1 MNRIIIIGNGFDL
14 AHGLR
19 TSYKNFLEWV
29 KSKIVENPDEYFERI
44 HMPKWDIYLGTDT
57 PEASAFF
64 RRFYTGFKNLD
75 NFISSCSECK
85 FVYKNKFL
93 EHLIN
98 KQNLKNWVDIEE
110 EYFRELKICFKYY
123 EKNQSIDSL
132 TKLNQD
138 FAQVKDD
145 LEEYLCGEKEKDITV
160 KENLKNSIIKPF
172 DLNDSIMPSYIALG
186 KILFLNFNYTSYEKS
201 YEMPYIEP
209 AVNPLNTT
217 YHTPTI
223 VPPYTQ
229 AIHIHGELKNE
240 KNPIIFGYGNENA
253 EIYKEIEKI
262 NRNEFLTNMKSF
274 KYSNVSK
281 YNELM
286 VFVKSD
292 RYQIYIWGHSCGN
305 SDGTLLKELFEN
317 DNCVLIRPF
326 YRVLEDGSDNYSDIV
341 MNISRHFS
349 NNTIF
354 RGKVMNKEFCEE
366 LK

>member
-14 AHGLR
+14 AHGLK

-29 KSKIVENPDEYFERI
+29 KSKIVENPDKYFEHI
-44 HMPKWDIYLGTDT
+44 CSPGGDNYLG
-57 PEASAFF
+57 PSPHEASAFF
-64 RRFYTGFKNLD
+64 RRYYNGSKKLD
-75 NFISSCSECK
+75 EFISSCNKCK
-85 FVYKNKFL
+85 FVYKNNFL
-93 EHLIN
+93 EYLIN
-98 KQNLKNWVDIEE
+98 TQNLKNWVDIEE
-110 EYFRELKICFKYY
+110 EYFKKLKMCFQYY
-123 EKNQSIDSL
+123 EKSQSIDPL
-132 TKLNQD
+132 TELNQD
-138 FAQVKDD
+138 FTQVKDD
-145 LEEYLCGEKEKDITV
+145 LEEYLCREKEKDITT
-160 KENLKNSIIKPF
+160 KENLKISMLKDFNW
-172 DLNDSIMPSYIALG
+172 NDNISVMPTKLG
-186 KILFLNFNYTSYEKS
+186 KILFLNFNYTSSEKYYEIQFTQPENGS
-201 YEMPYIEP
+201 SYIEP
-209 AVNPLNTT
+209 YT
-217 YHTPTI
+217 HT
-223 VPPYTQ
+223 
-229 AIHIHGELKNE
+229 IHIHGELKNE
-240 KNPIIFGYGNENA
+240 KNPIIFGYGNENT

-286 VFVKSD
+286 IFVKSVP
-292 RYQIYIWGHSCGN
+292 YQIYIWGHSCGN

-317 DNCVLIRPF
+317 DNCVSIKPF